1 MTIHN
6 QYGEHNAYFG
16 VYKNGNLFI
25 EQATLVAL
33 VSYKDGRDS
42 LKVAMYI
49 DQYDG
54 NLLTLTFSNL
64 SLHVILKTNRI
75 QYPSCIVTRSCP

>member
-6 QYGEHNAYFG
+6 QYGEHNAYIG
-16 VYKNGNLFI
+16 VYKNGQLII

-64 SLHVILKTNRI
+64 SLHVILKTFSI
-75 QYPSCIVTRSCP
+75 PVVS